1 MSTHSLVLKSGRYL
15 RQSAINGREGVS
27 ADLDPGW
34 GRVRLMTWAD
44 TVFDVPCSR
53 MSATFSRLSTMS
65 LTVSGWRQAIMG
77 IGAAFSPEFSDA
89 QRRSNR

>member
-1 MSTHSLVLKSGRYL
+1 
-15 RQSAINGREGVS
+15 
-27 ADLDPGW
+27 
-34 GRVRLMTWAD
+34 MTWAD

-65 LTVSGWRQAIMG
+65 LAVSGWRQAIMG